1 MSRLSLVS
9 RCAALLV
16 LPAALLF
23 SQFESGT
30 VLGTINDPS
39 GAAVANATVTL
50 KNTKTGVDVETKTDA
65 SGNYTFVN
73 ARLGS
78 YKVHV
83 EAAGFQSA
91 DTDSFDLNINARQ
104 RIDLA
109 LQVGT
114 STQTVTVTDAA
125 ALLETDNSSR
135 GQVINPAQIVGLPLN
150 GRAYADLIL
159 LVPGSARSPLSNQS
173 ASSRDA
179 SFNIN
184 GQRSELNNFL
194 LDGIDNNAYGTSNQ
208 GFSNQVVQPNPDAL
222 AEFKVETN
230 NYSAEYGRATGA
242 VVNATIKSGTNQVHG
257 AAWEFFRNTDLN
269 AVGYFKPSNGQKPRF
284 NQNQFGGALGGPIVK
299 NKVFL
304 FGDYEGFRRPYHP
317 VQTATIPIVNFR
329 NGNFGIP
336 VRNPLTGVT
345 YSNGVVPASAIVP
358 FAQTVLS
365 QLPAPTNGGTTNNYV
380 ANPAEVIN
388 SDKGDIRGDAYFNDR
403 FSAFVRYSQGDIRI
417 FSPAA
422 IPGPSGGNANGDV
435 YIRNKQ
441 LVPGVTWTINP
452 TSVLEARVGLNYTE
466 GGKNPIGLG
475 TPATQYNIPN
485 LPTDPGI
492 TGGLYSLSFAGSLS
506 QLGRQTSNPQS
517 QNPLVLNPK
526 VNFSKIL
533 SRHSLKIGFEYQL
546 IDTEVRDFHPKYGL
560 DNYNGFFS
568 NPNYPNN
575 NGLTTT
581 QQQIYSIADFMFG
594 ARAHYEQNNNAVA
607 HLRQRMYFGYLQ
619 DDYKVNEKLSL
630 NLGVRYEF
638 ATPQWERDNKLANFD
653 PANVRLIQASGGS
666 LYNRALVNPKYN
678 NWAPR
683 VGLAYKLGA
692 KTVLRSA
699 YGISYVQFNR
709 MGGENLL
716 AYNGPNVV
724 NAFYDQVPRLISS
737 NGQTTCTSVDSPVT
751 SCFRPTYLG
760 FPSNFASPANFSTAT
775 SQVRYIPAD
784 LRTGYVQS
792 WHFTLQH
799 DLGHN
804 LLVDLAYVGNHSVGL
819 MILADANQAVPNA
832 LGQNLSVNARRPY
845 RGFTTI
851 EQAFA
856 GGFGSY
862 HALQFKVEKKYSG
875 GLYFINSFTWSK
887 AIDNAPGHLENYNG
901 DNSRINI
908 ANAGL
913 ERGLSSYNQPINNT
927 TSILYDLPFGRG
939 RRFNISNKALDLLA
953 GGWGLNII
961 STMTS
966 GLPINVG
973 YSPTTQAQV
982 SPLLTPRPNLTGQDL
997 LLPED
1002 QRTGARWLNVNAF
1015 SIPNFTQPFG
1025 NAGRN
1030 LVKGPFFQQVDFGVH
1045 KNFALWSEASH
1056 VEFRAEAFNLTNKTN
1071 FTPYS
1076 GFNTT
1081 YAPGSSNFGVFT
1093 QTFPARQLQLALKLV
1108 F

>member
-1 MSRLSLVS
+1 MSRLRSFVRYACLSLLP
-9 RCAALLV
+9 ALL
-16 LPAALLF
+16 AF
-23 SQFESGT
+23 GQFESGT

-39 GAAVANATVTL
+39 GAAVANANVTL
-50 KNTKTGVDVETKTDA
+50 KNTKTGVDVETKTDG

-73 ARLGS
+73 ARLGN

-83 EAAGFQSA
+83 EAPGFQSV
-91 DTDSFDLNINARQ
+91 DTDGFDLNINARQ

-109 LQVGT
+109 LQVGS
-114 STQTVTVTDAA
+114 STQSVTVNDAA

-135 GQVINPAQIVGLPLN
+135 GQVINPTQIVNLPLN

-179 SFNIN
+179 SFNVN

-208 GFSNQVVQPNPDAL
+208 GFSNQVIQPNPDAL
-222 AEFKVETN
+222 AEFKVETD

-242 VVNATIKSGTNQVHG
+242 VVNATIKSGSNQIHG
-257 AAWEFFRNTDLN
+257 AAWEFLRNTDLN

-317 VQTATIPIVNFR
+317 VQTATIPTINLR

-336 VRNPLTGVT
+336 VRNPLTNIT
-345 YSNGVVPASAIVP
+345 YNGIVPASAISP

-365 QLPAPTNGGTTNNYV
+365 QLPSPTNGNSTNNYV
-380 ANPAEVIN
+380 SNPAETIN
-388 SDKGDIRGDAYFNDR
+388 SDKGDIRGDAYFTDHL
-403 FSAFVRYSQGDIRI
+403 SAFVRYSQGDIRI

-435 YIRNKQ
+435 FIRNKQ
-441 LVPGVTWTINP
+441 LVPGFTWTVNP
-452 TSVLEARVGLNYTE
+452 TSVLEVRVGLDYTE

-475 TPATQYNIPN
+475 ISASQYNIPN
-485 LPTDPGI
+485 LPTNPAFA
-492 TGGLYSLSFAGSLS
+492 GGLYSLNFSGSLS
-506 QLGRQTSNPQS
+506 QLGRQSSNPQY
-517 QNPLVLNPK
+517 QYPLVLDPK

-533 SRHSLKIGFEYQL
+533 SHHSLKVGFEYQL
-546 IDTEVRDFHPKYGL
+546 IDTQVQDFHPKYGS
-560 DNYNGFFS
+560 DNYTGFFS

-575 NGLTTT
+575 NGLTTA
-581 QQQIYSIADFMFG
+581 QQQVYSLADFMFG
-594 ARAHYEQNNNAVA
+594 ARSHYEQNNYAVA

-619 DDYKVNEKLSL
+619 DDYKASEKLTL

-638 ATPQWERDNKLANFD
+638 ATPQWDRDNKLANFD
-653 PANVRLIQASGGS
+653 PVNARLIQASSGS
-666 LYNRALVNPKYN
+666 LYNRALVNPKHN

-683 VGLAYKLGA
+683 IGLAYKLGSR
-692 KTVLRSA
+692 TVLRSA

-716 AYNGPNVV
+716 VYNGPNVV
-724 NAFYDQVPRLISS
+724 NAFIDQVPT
-737 NGQTTCTSVDSPVT
+737 QATCTSVDSLPGT
-751 SCFRPTYLG
+751 CFRPTNLG
-760 FPSNFASPANFSTAT
+760 FPNNFASPSNFNTAT
-775 SQVRYIPAD
+775 SQLRYIPAD
-784 LRTGYVQS
+784 IRTGYVQS
-792 WHFTLQH
+792 WHATLQH
-799 DLGHN
+799 DLGHD
-804 LLVDLAYVGNHSVGL
+804 LLLDLAYVGNHSVGL
-819 MILADANQAVPNA
+819 MVLADANQAAPNV
-832 LGQNLSVNARRPY
+832 LGQNLLVNPRRPY
-845 RGFTTI
+845 KNFTTI
-851 EQAFA
+851 EEAFA

-862 HALQFKVEKKYSG
+862 HALQFKVEKKYST

-908 ANAGL
+908 ANPGL
-913 ERGLSSYNQPINNT
+913 ERGLSSYNQPFNNT

-939 RRFNISNKALDLLA
+939 RRFNIGNKALDLVA
-953 GGWGLNII
+953 GGWGVNII
-961 STMTS
+961 STLTS

-973 YSPTTQAQV
+973 YGPTTQGQV

-1015 SIPNFTQPFG
+1015 SIPSYTQPFG

-1030 LVKGPFFQQVDFGVH
+1030 LVKGPFFQQVDLGVH

-1056 VEFRAEAFNLTNKTN
+1056 IEFRAEAFNLTNKTN
-1071 FTPYS
+1071 FSAYS

-1081 YAPGSSNFGVFT
+1081 YAPGSSSFGVFT
-1093 QTFPARQLQLALKLV
+1093 QAFPARQLQLALKLV